1 MPTLSAA
8 AGPLFRMERNQPLP
22 VRPTPDDESIGNFRA
37 STVFLE
43 NMMKRIFLFAAL
55 LFSLASPA
63 FAALQVDVTQA
74 NVQPLPIAIPDFLP
88 GAPSDAQAG
97 ANIAGVVRA
106 DLERS
111 GLFKP
116 IDPKAFVDHIT
127 NINTV
132 PAYANWRVINAQGLV
147 TGQVTMQ
154 PDGRLR
160 VDFRWWDVYGGSQM
174 LGLQY
179 FTQPENWRRIAHL
192 VSDAIYE
199 RITGEKGYFDTRI
212 VFISETGPAK
222 ARRKKL
228 AVMDEDGANPI
239 FLTKGDYMVLT
250 PRFNPTAQMIAY
262 MSYIGGKPRVY
273 LFDLESGRQ
282 EVLGNFPSMTFS
294 PRFSPDGNKV
304 AMTLENGGNSDVY
317 VMDLRTRAMTR
328 LTTDPAIDTSP
339 SFSPDGR
346 QIPFESDRGGSQ
358 QIYVMNADGSN
369 QHRISFGGGKN
380 GTPVWSPRGDMIA
393 FTKQDGGAFHVGV
406 MHPDGSGERMVSNGW
421 EDEGPTWAPNGRV
434 LMFTRTLQG
443 GHGSQICSIDI
454 TGRNERRVLTPGDA
468 SDPAWSPL
476 IQ

>member
-1 MPTLSAA
+1 
-8 AGPLFRMERNQPLP
+8 
-22 VRPTPDDESIGNFRA
+22 
-37 STVFLE
+37 
-43 NMMKRIFLFAAL
+43 MKKLVLAFAAL
-55 LFSLASPA
+55 LALSGPA
-63 FAALQVDVTQA
+63 FAALQVDVNQG
-74 NVQPLPIAIPDFLP
+74 NVQPLPIAIPDFIGDP
-88 GAPSDAQAG
+88 ASG
-97 ANIAGVVRA
+97 ANIARVVRA

-116 IDPKAFVDHIT
+116 LDPKSFIDQIK
-127 NINTV
+127 NINAAPTF
-132 PAYANWRVINAQGLV
+132 ANWRVINAQGLV
-147 TGQVTMQ
+147 TGQATMQ
-154 PDGRLR
+154 SDGRLR
-160 VDFRWWDVYGGSQM
+160 VDFRLWDIYGESQM

-212 VFISETGPAK
+212 VFISEGGPAK
-222 ARRKKL
+222 NRRKKL

-239 FLTKGDYMVLT
+239 FLTKGDYLVLT

-262 MSYIGGKPRVY
+262 MSYIAGKPRVY

-282 EVLGNFPSMTFS
+282 EVLGNFPNMTFS

-304 AMTLENGGNSDVY
+304 AMTLENGGNSDIY
-317 VMDLRTRAMTR
+317 VMDLRTRSSTR

-346 QIPFESDRGGSQ
+346 QITFESDRGGSQ

-369 QHRISFGGGKN
+369 QHRISFGGGRN

-406 MHPDGSGERMVSNGW
+406 MHPDGSAERMISNGW

-434 LMFTRTLQG
+434 LMFSRTLQG
-443 GHGSQICSIDI
+443 GRGSQIWSVDV